1 MARLIPIPESHKM
14 PVKRKILFLDRDGTL
29 IEEPDDFQIDAYEK
43 LRLVPGVIP
52 SLLQLRDHGFEF
64 VMVTN
69 QDGLGTDS
77 HPQEKFE
84 GPHTLMMNV
93 FESQGISFSA
103 VHIDPS
109 LPEDNSPNRKP
120 GLGMVLD
127 YLKSGD
133 LDLGNSYVIGDRDS
147 DLELAQNMGIAGL
160 KVGPDDLSWSDIAQ
174 CITARPRTATV
185 IRETNETQIEVFVDL
200 DSPDRFTEIETGIG
214 FFDHMLEQVGKHGG
228 FSLRVRCQGDLHIDA
243 HHTVEDVGLAIGM
256 ALDEALGDRL
266 GIGRYG
272 FLLAMDESQANV
284 AIDLSGRPAYVQ
296 VGEFTTDRI
305 GELPTEMFEHF
316 FQSLSQTLRAAIQIE
331 FRGDNNHHM
340 AESMFKGVGRSLRP
354 ALARAGNELPS
365 TKGVL

>member
-1 MARLIPIPESHKM
+1 M

-29 IEEPDDFQIDAYEK
+29 IEEPEDFQIDAYEK
-43 LRLVPGVIP
+43 LRFLPHVIP
-52 SLLQLRDHGFEF
+52 ALLALRDHGYEF

-77 HPQEKFE
+77 HPLANFE
-84 GPHTLMMNV
+84 GPHELMMRV
-93 FESQGISFSA
+93 FESQGISFAA

-109 LPEDNSPNRKP
+109 FPKEKSANRKP
-120 GLGMVLD
+120 ELGMVLD

-133 LDLGNSYVIGDRDS
+133 LDLNRSYVIGDRDS

-160 KVGPDDLSWSDIAQ
+160 KVGPEDLRWPEIVQ
-174 CITARPRTATV
+174 CITEQPRTATV
-185 IRETNETQIEVFVDL
+185 IRETNETQIEVLVDL
-200 DSPDRFTEIETGIG
+200 DSADRFTEIETSIG

-228 FSLRVRCQGDLHIDA
+228 FSLKVRCQGDLHIDP
-243 HHTVEDVGLAIGM
+243 HHTVEDVGLAFGM

-272 FLLAMDESQANV
+272 FLLAMDEAQANV

-296 VGEFTTDRI
+296 VGAFTTDRI

-316 FQSLSQTLRAAIQIE
+316 FQSFSQMLRAAIQIE

-340 AESMFKGVGRSLRP
+340 AESMFKGVGRALRP

>member
-1 MARLIPIPESHKM
+1 M

-29 IEEPDDFQIDAYEK
+29 IEEPEDFQIDAYEK
-43 LRLVPGVIP
+43 LRFLPHVIP
-52 SLLQLRDHGFEF
+52 ALLALRDHGYEF

-77 HPQEKFE
+77 HPLANFE
-84 GPHTLMMNV
+84 GPHELMMRV
-93 FESQGISFSA
+93 FESQGISFAA

-109 LPEDNSPNRKP
+109 FPTEKSANRKP
-120 GLGMVLD
+120 ELGMVLD

-133 LDLGNSYVIGDRDS
+133 LDLNRSYVIGDRDS

-160 KVGPDDLSWSDIAQ
+160 KVGPEDLRWPEIVQ
-174 CITARPRTATV
+174 CITEQPRTATV
-185 IRETNETQIEVFVDL
+185 IRETNETQIEVLVDL
-200 DSPDRFTEIETGIG
+200 DSADRFTEIETGIG

-228 FSLRVRCQGDLHIDA
+228 FSLKVRCQGDLHIDP
-243 HHTVEDVGLAIGM
+243 HHTVEDVGLAFGM

-272 FLLAMDESQANV
+272 FLLAMDEAQANV

-296 VGEFTTDRI
+296 VGAFTTDRI

-316 FQSLSQTLRAAIQIE
+316 FQSFSQMLRAAIQIE

-340 AESMFKGVGRSLRP
+340 AESMFKGVGRALRP